1 MLFLT
6 SVCLSGKQ
14 KSSAKC
20 SANENKL
27 LLAFEWLF
35 RENLLFKTTL
45 CKFHEVSEGASVDK
59 SNDNPK
65 VRVPSWCSLGF

>member
-1 MLFLT
+1 MLFFT

-35 RENLLFKTTL
+35 LENLLFKTTL
-45 CKFHEVSEGASVDK
+45 CKFHEVSEGASVD
-59 SNDNPK
+59 
-65 VRVPSWCSLGF
+65 GI